1 METMYLVEDLY
12 PQYRKYS
19 QYKLSNK
26 QFNLKMVKIFDQIY
40 MKQETWMI
48 IKHLKNYSRSLV
60 IGEIQIK
67 ITMRYHVTVIKW
79 LKLKRLFYTKC
90 E

>member
-1 METMYLVEDLY
+1 
-12 PQYRKYS
+12 
-19 QYKLSNK
+19 
-26 QFNLKMVKIFDQIY
+26 MVKIFDQTY
-40 MKQETWMI
+40 VKQETWMI
-48 IKHLKNYSRSLV
+48 IKHLKKYSRSLV

-79 LKLKRLFYTKC
+79 LNLKRLFYTKC